1 MAERFNDRTIHDHVV
16 EAIGRMVF
24 DPEVASTTLP
34 TESELTERF
43 QVSRGTLREAVKS
56 LTAKGI
62 LEVRPRTG
70 TRVLPRRLWNNLD
83 PDVLRWAIEIET
95 DRTTL
100 ELNELRMAVEPMA
113 ASLAARFASADAV
126 SGLWRSFVRMEDAT
140 ATRDFAAF
148 VDADSSFHRDLLS
161 AGGNELFR
169 SLGHM
174 IDAALYESFGSIAE
188 DVSEVADSVAL
199 HRAVVVAVSAKDP
212 DAAWQAM
219 TAVIG
224 GTVDRI
230 GLKRSDVPNADKT
243 NPSDTP

>member
-1 MAERFNDRTIHDHVV
+1 MSERSNDRTIHDHIV

-24 DPEVASTTLP
+24 DPEVASSALP

-43 QVSRGTLREAVKS
+43 KVSRGTLREAVKS
-56 LTAKGI
+56 LSAKGI

-70 TRVLPRRLWNNLD
+70 TRVQPRRLWNNLD
-83 PDVLRWAIEIET
+83 PDVLRWAIELEPA
-95 DRTTL
+95 RTTL
-100 ELNELRMAVEPMA
+100 ELNELRTAVEPMA

-140 ATRDFAAF
+140 AARDLAAF

-174 IDAALYESFGSIAE
+174 IDAALYESFGSIAG

-212 DAAWQAM
+212 EAAATAM
-219 TAVIG
+219 TAVIA
-224 GTVDRI
+224 GTVERI
-230 GLKRSDVPNADKT
+230 GLNRNDISDAD
-243 NPSDTP
+243 